1 MFSGVLMAAVSSL
14 FNILLRRHAKKILQF
29 LASKTFIKACPTPA
43 IPGEK
48 KRRMPFVY
56 KVLSDSK
63 KAQRLISVRALCFSA
78 VLDATMSPVNRCV
91 FAVTHY
97 YGQDMNSAAAAPAA
111 SSPSSKQ

>member
-1 MFSGVLMAAVSSL
+1 MFSGVHMAAESAL

-63 KAQRLISVRALCFSA
+63 KAQRLISVRVLCFIA
-78 VLDATMSPVNRCV
+78 ALVPSPPPPPQMRAMPLCRV
-91 FAVTHY
+91 
-97 YGQDMNSAAAAPAA
+97 
-111 SSPSSKQ
+111 